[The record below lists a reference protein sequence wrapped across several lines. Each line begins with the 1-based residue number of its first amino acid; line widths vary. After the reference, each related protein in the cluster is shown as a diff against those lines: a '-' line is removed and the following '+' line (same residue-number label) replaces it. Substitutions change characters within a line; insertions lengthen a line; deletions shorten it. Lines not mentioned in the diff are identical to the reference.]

1 MEKTL
6 IPLSVLLAS
15 LAIATA
21 GYAAT
26 VSWSLPASYS
36 DGTPIAP
43 ADIQQIQV
51 KVYKSPGKGG
61 PWKWVAT
68 SPPGATSIK
77 VEDPPPGHTLWYT
90 VKSSLYGAESEYA
103 QPVRKTNFDI
113 LPLAKKVMRKMIT
126 PRKMTALLF
135 LLLLGGLVWYFR
147 YRGKGGKGDGQ
158 NGA

>member
-1 MEKTL
+1 MKQNL
-6 IPLSVLLAS
+6 VLASFLLAS
-15 LAIATA
+15 LVIATT

-51 KVYKSPGKGG
+51 KVYESPGKGG

-90 VKSSLYGAESEYA
+90 VKSSLHGAESGIAE
-103 QPVRKTNFDI
+103 PVRKTNFDI

-147 YRGKGGKGDGQ
+147 YRGKGG
-158 NGA
+158 NG

>member
-6 IPLSVLLAS
+6 IPISVLLAS

-77 VEDPPPGHTLWYT
+77 VEDPEPGRTLWYT
-90 VKSSLYGAESEYA
+90 VKSSLHGAESGIAE
-103 QPVRKTNFDI
+103 PVRKTNFDI

-147 YRGKGGKGDGQ
+147 YRGKGG
-158 NGA
+158 NG